1 MDTDR
6 DNLSFME
13 IDYMNILVGETVLT
27 ATLFENSSVDALKE
41 ALLEGPITIDM
52 RDYGSM
58 EKVGPLGMDL
68 PRNDQQTTTEAGDI
82 ILYQGNALVIYYAP
96 NSWNFTRL
104 GKINHITPEELRE
117 ILGEGNVT
125 INGFSAQGVY
135 TSGDDLGPLSV
146 IQRHGEVGTGIYE
159 GTNLNASIPIYYS
172 DNTVENY
179 STVLNIYGLLS
190 TAEWQLNGE
199 AEIACNDTDWEFH
212 VVFGVKW

>member
-1 MDTDR
+1 MNK
-6 DNLSFME
+6 NLNDSVNDPKE
-13 IDYMNILVGETVLT
+13 AKVRRRIEEKPLDYDIDSAPPGDKIPSRRLFLKLVLGSAAASYIAPKAAIANAAKGISPIPVSLPFHFN
-27 ATLFENSSVDALKE
+27 FENLDLKGE
-41 ALLEGPITIDM
+41 YGTIEGDVNAQYTCQVTGMLDID
-52 RDYGSM
+52 
-58 EKVGPLGMDL
+58 
-68 PRNDQQTTTEAGDI
+68 
-82 ILYQGNALVIYYAP
+82 
-96 NSWNFTRL
+96 
-104 GKINHITPEELRE
+104 
-117 ILGEGNVT
+117 GEGNVT